1 MSQEPLCTLRRGMER
16 YRNGCKNKMYCNRC
30 RTDVLRHYR
39 FLAGISPAERKGK
52 RGHKGGNR
60 LGDNPRRNVCRL
72 AEGRGGVPPCKGC
85 VGRSARLFARG
96 GKVPGKH
103 FLPHRRAE
111 RCVCR
116 VFHRAELHSARFEG
130 AYTDI

>member
-39 FLAGISPAERKGK
+39 FLADISPAERKGK

-72 AEGRGGVPPCKGC
+72 AERAWAVI
-85 VGRSARLFARG
+85 RSMLFV
-96 GKVPGKH
+96 K
-103 FLPHRRAE
+103 
-111 RCVCR
+111 
-116 VFHRAELHSARFEG
+116 SAVKRF
-130 AYTDI
+130 